1 MPKKIVTHRVIVTP
15 PARPECEEVAAEPA
29 NLVVTTEDGLR
40 ALARRCGELL
50 VKKADACP
58 PGHWLG

>member
-1 MPKKIVTHRVIVTP
+1 MPEKIVTHRVIVTP
-15 PARPECEEVAAEPA
+15 PARPACEEDAEPA

-50 VKKADACP
+50 VKKVDPCP